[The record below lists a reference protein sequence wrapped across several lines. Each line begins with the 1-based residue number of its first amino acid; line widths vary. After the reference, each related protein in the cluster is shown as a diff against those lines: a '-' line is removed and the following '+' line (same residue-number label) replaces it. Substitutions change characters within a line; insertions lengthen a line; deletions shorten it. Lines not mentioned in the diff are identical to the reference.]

1 MGERLHRLSRWLG
14 LTLLA
19 MAVAWLPSLA
29 RGQGGVEGAPPAR
42 QAKPAAASTPSGRV
56 TPPADDSPAQIKV
69 QSTLVTTPVT
79 VLNRTGE
86 FVSDL
91 DQPDF
96 KILDNGVVQ
105 HIERFDIASDPI
117 ALVILVQTNN
127 NVASL
132 LGQVR
137 PLGPIFSD
145 LLLGPSGQAAVMTF
159 SDRVQLVQ
167 DFTGDRARLKA
178 VMMSLQGFGLKA
190 RMNDAIMQA
199 LALLEARPKSGPQA
213 ERRLIVVFSDGSD
226 HGSENNQSEVVRRLT
241 NDEVTLYGLHL
252 SRVEAM
258 LRDKPDNGAPMDPL
272 DANVTRPLA
281 PGTVPTTT
289 NASNTWGTPIP
300 GIPILDAA
308 GETISSEFVKNA
320 LEAYAGYSGGVYYS
334 HWTKT
339 ALQDQLDRISSEV
352 HNQYEIA
359 YIPNTLGDT
368 GFHRIEV
375 RVDKPNLKLRA
386 RAGYFYEK
394 R

>member
-1 MGERLHRLSRWLG
+1 MARSFPLWG
-14 LTLLA
+14 LVLVA
-19 MAVAWLPSLA
+19 MAVALPLPVQ
-29 RGQGGVEGAPPAR
+29 GQGGVEGAQPVRKTTPPVT
-42 QAKPAAASTPSGRV
+42 QPPSGPV
-56 TPPADDSPAQIKV
+56 TPPPPDSPTQIKV

-79 VLNRTGE
+79 VINHAGD

-91 DQPDF
+91 DRPDF
-96 KILDNGVVQ
+96 KILDNGVLQ
-105 HIERFDIASDPI
+105 HIERFDLASDPI
-117 ALVILVQTNN
+117 ALVILVQTND

-167 DFTGDRARLKA
+167 DFTGDRDRMKA
-178 VMMSLQGFGLKA
+178 ALLNLQGFGLKA

-199 LALLEARPKSGPQA
+199 LALLEARPKSGPQT

-226 HGSENNQSEVVRRLT
+226 HGSENSQSDVVRRMT

-252 SRVEAM
+252 SRVEAL
-258 LRDKPDNGAPMDPL
+258 LRDQPDNGAPMNPL
-272 DANVTRPLA
+272 DASVTRPVA

-289 NASNTWGTPIP
+289 NASNTWGTPNIP
-300 GIPILDAA
+300 GIPILTAA
-308 GETISSEFVKNA
+308 GETISSEFVKNT
-320 LEAYAGYSGGVYYS
+320 LQAYAGYSGGVYYS

-339 ALQDQLDRISSEV
+339 ALQDQLNRIASEV
-352 HNQYEIA
+352 HSQYEIA
-359 YIPNTLGDT
+359 YIPSTLSEV

-375 RVDKPNLKLRA
+375 RVAKPNLKLRA

>member
-1 MGERLHRLSRWLG
+1 MGVRLARSFPLWG
-14 LTLLA
+14 LVLVA
-19 MAVAWLPSLA
+19 MAVALPLPA
-29 RGQGGVEGAPPAR
+29 QDQGGVEGAQPVRKTTPPVT
-42 QAKPAAASTPSGRV
+42 QPPSGPV
-56 TPPADDSPAQIKV
+56 TPPPPDSPTQIKV

-79 VLNRTGE
+79 VINHAGD

-96 KILDNGVVQ
+96 KILDNGVLQ
-105 HIERFDIASDPI
+105 HIERFDLASDPI
-117 ALVILVQTNN
+117 ALVILVQTND

-167 DFTGDRARLKA
+167 DFTGDRDRMKA
-178 VMMSLQGFGLKA
+178 ALLNLQGFGLKA

-199 LALLEARPKSGPQA
+199 LALLEARPKSGPQT

-226 HGSENNQSEVVRRLT
+226 HGSENSQSDVVRRMT

-252 SRVEAM
+252 SRMEAL
-258 LRDKPDNGAPMDPL
+258 LRDQPDNGAPMNPL
-272 DANVTRPLA
+272 DASVTRPVA

-289 NASNTWGTPIP
+289 NASNTWGTPNIP
-300 GIPILDAA
+300 GIPILTAA
-308 GETISSEFVKNA
+308 GETISSEFVKNT
-320 LEAYAGYSGGVYYS
+320 LQAYAGYSGGVYYS

-339 ALQDQLDRISSEV
+339 ALQDQLNRIASEV
-352 HNQYEIA
+352 HSQYEIA
-359 YIPNTLGDT
+359 YIPSTLSEV

-375 RVDKPNLKLRA
+375 RVAKPNLKLRA